1 MEQNKPAKIAGI
13 LLAYPIAFAY
23 LKYFFLDFTEEYVT
37 LKKLLFVLGFIIFNE
52 LVVRGRGK
60 TPPKS
65 VYFWYGIMGIV
76 ASTFETGVSE
86 VVSFLGL
93 HLCAFYVAIVSN
105 RLWCEGRTGSFIAA
119 DLFNA
124 GVIKAF
130 SGFPKIFSDI
140 AYLGKTSAKKRVQE
154 QEETGAAPLPKKQSG
169 SAVGAVIIVL
179 VMLPIFLVAVS
190 LLKEINPQ
198 FGSAIDGFFK
208 NFNFK
213 IDFWWWAN
221 NIIYFIMAVPTSLYL
236 YGMLAKSADSD
247 GSGEKKTYGSLIKWR
262 QSCRKISPYVSTV
275 ITGLFVLL
283 YLVFFVF
290 EASYLFSAFAGRL
303 PEEFTAAEYAR
314 RGFFEL
320 TGIMFINMLV
330 FLLISYFEK
339 RDLPGRKGSVA
350 MIIAL
355 MAESVVFASVSFS
368 KLALYYSRFGYTPKR
383 LLAIWGTLIF
393 AAGAVLVIASLAKKK
408 DMSRAWIYFTTVSFA
423 VMSVVS
429 TALYLALGGV
439 E

>member
-23 LKYFFLDFTEEYVT
+23 LKYFVFDFTEENVT
-37 LKKLLFVLGFIIFNE
+37 IKKLLFVLAFIILNE

-86 VVSFLGL
+86 FVSFLGL
-93 HLCAFYVAIVSN
+93 HLCAVYVAIVSN
-105 RLWCEGRTGSFIAA
+105 RLWYEGRTGSFIAA
-119 DLFNA
+119 DLFNG

-130 SGFPKIFSDI
+130 SGFPNIFFDI
-140 AYLGKTSAKKRVQE
+140 ANAGTKKAQPRIEGLTEADVVP
-154 QEETGAAPLPKKQSG
+154 APKKQSG
-169 SAVGAVIIVL
+169 SAIGAVLIVL
-179 VMLPIFLVAVS
+179 VMLPIFLIAVS

-198 FGSAIDGFFK
+198 FGSAIDGLFK
-208 NFNFK
+208 NFSFK
-213 IDFWWWAN
+213 INFHWWIN
-221 NIIYFIMAVPTSLYL
+221 NIGYFIFAVPTTLYL
-236 YGMLAKSADSD
+236 YGMLSKSADSD
-247 GSGEKKTYGSLIKWR
+247 GSKEKKSFESLTKWR

-275 ITGLFVLL
+275 ITGIFVLL

-355 MAESVVFASVSFS
+355 MGESVVFASVSFS

-393 AAGAVLVIASLAKKK
+393 AAGAILVIASLAKKK
-408 DMSRAWIYFTTVSFA
+408 DLSRIWIYFTTISFA
-423 VMSVVS
+423 LMSVISSV
-429 TALYLALGGV
+429 LYIALGGV